1 MLKAAF
7 FLLIVSLA
15 VCSSALADTLTLS
28 GTLVNNGSFGG
39 TVSFNPT
46 AGVFTGADFDAVEG
60 PTAYLF
66 DSSPIS
72 QYSPEGGVYL
82 GEFFDGLGDIFYLD
96 LPGTN
101 LISYAGGLVCSQL
114 HVCQG
119 AQETFAGELAIDST
133 YSYAI
138 QSGLAMLTVETTPE
152 PPSLLLMG
160 TGVLGILAGVWRRR
174 RYARLD
180 PATWTCYL

>member
-7 FLLIVSLA
+7 FLLLVSLV

-28 GTLVNNGSFGG
+28 GTLVDNGSFGG

-46 AGVFTGADFDAVEG
+46 TGVFTGANFDAMEG
-60 PTAYLF
+60 STAYMF
-66 DSSPIS
+66 DSPPTS
-72 QYSPEGGVYL
+72 QFNPEGGVYL

-101 LISYAGGLVCSQL
+101 LIGYAGGLVCSQL

-119 AQETFAGELAIDST
+119 TQGSFAGEFAIDST
-133 YSYAI
+133 YTYAI
-138 QSGLAMLTVETTPE
+138 QSGLAMLTVEATPE
-152 PPSLLLMG
+152 PPSLLLMA
-160 TGVLGILAGVWRRR
+160 TGVLGILAAVWRRR
-174 RYARLD
+174 RPAGLD
-180 PATWTCYL
+180 PASSTCYL

>member
-1 MLKAAF
+1 MLKAAL
-7 FLLIVSLA
+7 FLLIMPLA

-46 AGVFTGADFDAVEG
+46 TGVFTGADFDAVEG
-60 PTAYLF
+60 STTYSF
-66 DSSPIS
+66 DSSPTS
-72 QYSPEGGVYL
+72 QYSPEGGVYV

-96 LPGTN
+96 IPGTN
-101 LISYAGGLVCSQL
+101 LIGYAGGLVCSQI

-119 AQETFAGELAIDST
+119 TQETFAGEFTIDPT

-138 QSGLAMLTVETTPE
+138 QSGLAMLTLQATPE
-152 PPSLLLMG
+152 PPSLLLMA
-160 TGVLGILAGVWRRR
+160 TGVLGLLAGVWRK
-174 RYARLD
+174 RL
-180 PATWTCYL
+180 PV